1 MTGLTTDIL
10 EVILKSQLQIENAVM
25 ERLKVRQDH
34 LDTDSISD
42 LISITD
48 VKLIEIRRQ
57 IKVIEEHKE

>member
-25 ERLKVRQDH
+25 ERLKVRQNNY
-34 LDTDSISD
+34 DTDNIRD

-57 IKVIEEHKE
+57 ITVIEQHK